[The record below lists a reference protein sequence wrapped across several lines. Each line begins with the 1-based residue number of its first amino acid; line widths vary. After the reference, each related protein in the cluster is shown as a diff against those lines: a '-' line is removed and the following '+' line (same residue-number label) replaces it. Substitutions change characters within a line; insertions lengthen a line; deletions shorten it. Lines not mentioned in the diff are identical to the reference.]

1 MGRGRASSKA
11 AVSKE
16 DITLIREA
24 RMTRVAKLQGFNGIT
39 PSPYGLSERR
49 RDYMLPYYG
58 GPCDMGRFIPIYYDM
73 EFLEHLWGVRFDID
87 RLYEED
93 FIITSNPQ
101 ADGFTYF
108 HNKKPLP
115 NGLKDFRSEELSA
128 RV

>member
-11 AVSKE
+11 AVDKE
-16 DITLIREA
+16 ITLIREA
-24 RMTRVAKLQGFNGIT
+24 RMTRIAKLQGFNGIT

-49 RDYMLPYYG
+49 REGMLHYYE
-58 GPCDMGRFIPIYYDM
+58 GPRDMGRFIPVYYDM
-73 EFLEHLWGVRFDID
+73 GFLEHLWGVRFDVG

-93 FIITSNPQ
+93 FIITSNPK

-108 HNKKPLP
+108 RNEKPLP
-115 NGLKDFRSEELSA
+115 NGLKNFRREELSD